1 MNTNLKDQIKELST
15 PEQYKLA
22 VELLLGI
29 ADTTYLTIQTAE
41 DDVHQAIVKNVDGE
55 IEWVGFIE

>member
-15 PEQYKLA
+15 FEQYKLA

-29 ADTTYLTIQTAE
+29 ADTTCLTIQTAE
-41 DDVHQAIVKNVDGE
+41 DDVHQAVVKNVDGE